1 MEDLNTGIKDV
12 EIKIVDRKLCIH
24 NLELACDT
32 WRRYWR
38 AEYCFFWDL
47 SIVFKYVKLNL
58 IIGIINL
65 KIGIRDIKIE
75 IKSLK
80 IGIKT

>member
-1 MEDLNTGIKDV
+1 MILEDGIGELN
-12 EIKIVDRKLCIH
+12 IV
-24 NLELACDT
+24 
-32 WRRYWR
+32 
-38 AEYCFFWDL
+38 FFLDL